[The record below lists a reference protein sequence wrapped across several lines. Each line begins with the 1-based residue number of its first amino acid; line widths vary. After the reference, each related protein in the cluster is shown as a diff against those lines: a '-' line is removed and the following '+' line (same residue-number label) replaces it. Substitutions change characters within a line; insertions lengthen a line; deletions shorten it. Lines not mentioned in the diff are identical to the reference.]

1 MIMNGWRTVL
11 LVVGAG
17 LAAACAQPAAGRI
30 DVTDYDVATQFDG
43 EGLADLS
50 GIACIPVEQGRTY
63 RCLAVNDE
71 TQTAQFAT
79 VADGTIDAGEEI
91 RLIGESPDPETVGTP
106 PRSVSCPRIT
116 EDFEEF
122 DGEGVAYAAPYF
134 YVVGS
139 HGCSRKKGKFRLS
152 TFILARIRVDQ
163 AGRPVDDAGNVLTGS
178 GMYEAVETTYRLSD
192 LLPRVAE
199 AGAYFSNGL
208 DADTKGLNIEG
219 IAVQGDNLF
228 VGLRAPSLDG
238 RAFIMRANVDELFK
252 PGREPAPATAL
263 AETIPVALGPD
274 VGIRDLA
281 PLPDGRLLI
290 LAGAASGDEIPYRIF
305 VVDPTG
311 ANLQELVSPQT
322 DQPMR
327 AEAMTVLEA
336 NDQEIRLLILFDK
349 ANTLPQ
355 ELRIPRL
362 RGTDFGWPRMS
373 ISGIAR
379 RPISVPGRTA

>member
-1 MIMNGWRTVL
+1 MILSGWRTAL
-11 LVVGAG
+11 WIVGAA
-17 LAAACAQPAAGRI
+17 LVAACAGPAAGEV
-30 DVTDYDVATQFDG
+30 DVTDYNVATPFDG
-43 EGLADLS
+43 EGPADIS
-50 GIACIPVEQGRTY
+50 GIACIPAEQGKPY

-79 VADGTIDAGEEI
+79 VQDGTIDAGEEI
-91 RLIGESPDPETVGTP
+91 RLIGESPDPETVGSR
-106 PRSVSCPRIT
+106 PRSVPCPRIT
-116 EDFEEF
+116 DDFEEL

-163 AGRPVDDAGNVLTGS
+163 EGRPVDRAGNVLTGS
-178 GMYEAVETTYRLSD
+178 AYAAVETTYRLSD
-192 LLPRVAE
+192 LLPRVDE
-199 AGAYFSNGL
+199 AGAYFGRGL
-208 DADTKGLNIEG
+208 DEDSKGLNIEG
-219 IAVQGDNLF
+219 IAVQGENLF
-228 VGLRAPSLDG
+228 IGLRAPSLDG

-263 AETIPVALGPD
+263 AETIPVALGAD

-305 VVDPTG
+305 AVNPTG
-311 ANLQELVSPQT
+311 ANLEELVPPQT

-327 AEAMTVLEA
+327 AEAMTVLDA
-336 NDQEIRLLILFDK
+336 TDQEIRLLILFDK
-349 ANTLPQ
+349 ANTVPQ
-355 ELRIPRL
+355 ELRIRH
-362 RGTDFGWPRMS
+362 
-373 ISGIAR
+373 
-379 RPISVPGRTA
+379 

>member
-1 MIMNGWRTVL
+1 MIMIGWRTA
-11 LVVGAG
+11 LVIAG
-17 LAAACAQPAAGRI
+17 TRLVAACAQPAASAI
-30 DVTDYDVATQFDG
+30 DVTDYVVENPFDG
-43 EGLADLS
+43 LGPADLS
-50 GIACIPVEQGRTY
+50 GIACIPLEQGNTY

-79 VADGTIDAGEEI
+79 VEDGTIDAEEEI
-91 RLIGESPDPETVGTP
+91 RLIGESPDPETVGAR
-106 PRSVSCPRIT
+106 PRSVPCPKIT

-163 AGRPVDDAGNVLTGS
+163 EGRPVDEAGSVLTGS
-178 GMYEAVETTYRLSD
+178 AMHEAVETTYRLSD
-192 LLPRVAE
+192 LLPRAEE
-199 AGAYFSNGL
+199 AGAFFGKAL
-208 DADTKGLNIEG
+208 DEDAKGLNIEG
-219 IAVQGDNLF
+219 IAVQGENLF
-228 VGLRAPSLDG
+228 VGLRAPSIDG
-238 RAFIMRANVDELFK
+238 RAFILRANVDELFK

-281 PLPDGRLLI
+281 SLPDGRLLI

-311 ANLQELVSPQT
+311 ANLKELVPPQS
-322 DQPMR
+322 DQPTR
-327 AEAMTVLEA
+327 AEAMTVLA
-336 NDQEIRLLILFDK
+336 ATDQEIRLLILFDK
-349 ANTLPQ
+349 ANTAPQ
-355 ELRIPRL
+355 ELRI
-362 RGTDFGWPRMS
+362 
-373 ISGIAR
+373 
-379 RPISVPGRTA
+379 RP